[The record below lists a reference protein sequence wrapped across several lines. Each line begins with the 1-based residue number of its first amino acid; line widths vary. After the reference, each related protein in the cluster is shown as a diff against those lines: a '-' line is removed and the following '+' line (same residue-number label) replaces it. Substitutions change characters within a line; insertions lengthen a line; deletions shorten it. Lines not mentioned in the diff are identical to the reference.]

1 MDEKVIESF
10 SDVEIKSLD
19 LYSANEE
26 ESKVNE
32 RTNQISSDS
41 IVEDLL
47 IKFTEESND
56 VETLSDHLNNIVSS
70 HVPAKESLKN
80 KDVIDV
86 EIDELTRKES
96 SHLDNLDL
104 ATQPLVPALKRQSRS
119 MVQENKKIP
128 VKMLKK
134 NIKIEK

>member
-1 MDEKVIESF
+1 
-10 SDVEIKSLD
+10 
-19 LYSANEE
+19 
-26 ESKVNE
+26 
-32 RTNQISSDS
+32 
-41 IVEDLL
+41 LL
-47 IKFTEESND
+47 IKFTKESND

-70 HVPAKESLKN
+70 HVPANESLNN

-104 ATQPLVPALKRQSRS
+104 ATQLPVPTVKRQSRS

>member
-1 MDEKVIESF
+1 
-10 SDVEIKSLD
+10 
-19 LYSANEE
+19 
-26 ESKVNE
+26 
-32 RTNQISSDS
+32 
-41 IVEDLL
+41 LL

-86 EIDELTRKES
+86 EINELTHKES
-96 SHLDNLDL
+96 SHLENLDL
-104 ATQPLVPALKRQSRS
+104 ATQPPVPTLKRQGRS

-128 VKMLKK
+128 VKMLRK
-134 NIKIEK
+134 NIKIEM

>member
-1 MDEKVIESF
+1 M
-10 SDVEIKSLD
+10 
-19 LYSANEE
+19 
-26 ESKVNE
+26 
-32 RTNQISSDS
+32 
-41 IVEDLL
+41 L

-70 HVPAKESLKN
+70 HVPPKESLKN

-104 ATQPLVPALKRQSRS
+104 ATQPPVPAFKRQSRS

-134 NIKIEK
+134 NIKIEKL

>member
-1 MDEKVIESF
+1 
-10 SDVEIKSLD
+10 
-19 LYSANEE
+19 
-26 ESKVNE
+26 
-32 RTNQISSDS
+32 
-41 IVEDLL
+41 LL

-70 HVPAKESLKN
+70 HVPANESLNN

-104 ATQPLVPALKRQSRS
+104 ATQPPISPLKRQSRS